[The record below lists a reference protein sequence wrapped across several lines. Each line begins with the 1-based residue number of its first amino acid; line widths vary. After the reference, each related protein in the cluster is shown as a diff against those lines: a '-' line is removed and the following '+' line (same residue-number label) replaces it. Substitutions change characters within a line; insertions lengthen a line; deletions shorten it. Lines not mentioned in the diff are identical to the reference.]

1 MLTVWIRRSRR
12 SSCRDRLE
20 IEPTLSRM
28 SKPYNPNT
36 QGWGFALVVCVL
48 TAGLFYSAYS
58 IHSNT
63 YRHPRDPMAT
73 QVYSE
78 RDSLKAAGGD
88 HAEGEDHGD
97 GH

>member
-1 MLTVWIRRSRR
+1 
-12 SSCRDRLE
+12 
-20 IEPTLSRM
+20 M

-48 TAGLFYSAYS
+48 TGGLFYGAYS
-58 IHSNT
+58 VHSAT

-78 RDSLKAAGGD
+78 RDSIKASGGAD
-88 HAEGEDHGD
+88 DHGAEHGD
-97 GH
+97 DH

>member
-1 MLTVWIRRSRR
+1 
-12 SSCRDRLE
+12 
-20 IEPTLSRM
+20 M

-36 QGWGFALVVCVL
+36 QGWGFALVVCAI
-48 TAGLFYSAYS
+48 TAGLFYSAYN

-78 RDSLKAAGGD
+78 RDSAKAAGGAAD
-88 HAEGEDHGD
+88 HSEAAGAQDEH
-97 GH
+97 